1 MVIVVGGGGGGN
13 GSGFFDLGLLP
24 KTLLKMFNRNPFFS
38 SFIVM
43 TLVSL
48 LTVVTDPRETG
59 FGVSIISFSI
69 VAVGVEGDAGTM
81 ESKLIP

>member
-1 MVIVVGGGGGGN
+1 MVIVVGAGGGGN

-24 KTLLKMFNRNPFFS
+24 KTPLKIFNRNPFFS
-38 SFIVM
+38 SFVVM
-43 TLVSL
+43 TL

-59 FGVSIISFSI
+59 FGVSITSFST
-69 VAVGVEGDAGTM
+69 AVGVEGDAGTM